1 MSKRIDLKKKARQ
14 SILNELFFKKFMSQK
29 LAQELLEILIC
40 PLCKDKLVYDEQN
53 NELICLNSKL
63 AYPIIDGIPIMLI
76 DEARK
81 L

>member
-1 MSKRIDLKKKARQ
+1 VSKRIDLKKKARQ

>member
-1 MSKRIDLKKKARQ
+1 
-14 SILNELFFKKFMSQK
+14 MSQK